1 MFCLSANLLDR
12 LEIHVVVE
20 MEIVQVLSVDEK
32 VEHVVALTA
41 DLQAGLH
48 PVEPSRL
55 EELRGLQLSEQV
67 LLRHCLLRPCL
78 QLVQDEA
85 LKQFLIRHADLDRLA
100 RRAVLQV
107 PVLHQRYVL
116 CTPHAT

>member
-20 MEIVQVLSVDEK
+20 MEVVQVLSVDEK

-41 DLQAGLH
+41 DLQTGLH
-48 PVEPSRL
+48 PVESSGL
-55 EELRGLQLSEQV
+55 EELRGLQLSEQI
-67 LLRHCLLRPCL
+67 LLRHRLLWPCL

-85 LKQFLIRHADLDRLA
+85 LEQLLVRHANLDRLA

-107 PVLHQRYVL
+107 PILHQRDVL